1 MNFCYES
8 KVDSQSKLPVRVGGQ
23 SVAVRFLARSPPPPP
38 SIHVATLN
46 IILVHT

>member
-23 SVAVRFLARSPPPPP
+23 SVAVRFLARPPPPALQAYMLP
-38 SIHVATLN
+38 RSI
-46 IILVHT
+46 